1 MRNRKKGKKDNKDA
15 KDLFADNAFKAQPA
29 GKSNKKVMIFLEAE
43 FVVVRRESFGQ
54 VAKEHT
60 QKIMKESVNKNAW

>member
-29 GKSNKKVMIFLEAE
+29 GKWTNSLRFILEAE